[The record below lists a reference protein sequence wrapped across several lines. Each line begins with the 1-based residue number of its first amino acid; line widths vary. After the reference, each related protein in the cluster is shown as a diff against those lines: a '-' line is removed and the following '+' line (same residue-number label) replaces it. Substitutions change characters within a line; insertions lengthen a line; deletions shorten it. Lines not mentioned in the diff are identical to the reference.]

1 MMKNSLIL
9 ITLAC
14 LVSCQTS
21 GDESVTDEKK
31 PTAETPAAPAADAP
45 DTEEKPAPSAA
56 FDVSKPDSLIGQPLE
71 KVKAACE
78 AANVRCRVVEID
90 GKPLIVTMDF
100 LAERLNFKVKDG
112 LITEVSKG

>member
-1 MMKNSLIL
+1 MKNSLIL

-21 GDESVTDEKK
+21 GDESLAGEKK
-31 PTAETPAAPAADAP
+31 PPAETPVAPADDTP
-45 DTEEKPAPSAA
+45 DTGEKPAPSTA

-90 GKPLIVTMDF
+90 GEPLIVTMDY

-112 LITEVSKG
+112 LITSVSKG